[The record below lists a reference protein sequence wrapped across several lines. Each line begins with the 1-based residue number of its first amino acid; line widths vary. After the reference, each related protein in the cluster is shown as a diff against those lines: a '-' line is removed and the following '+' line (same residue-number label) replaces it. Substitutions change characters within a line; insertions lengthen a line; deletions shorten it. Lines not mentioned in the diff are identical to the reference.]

1 MLFKPIKRRNNSLSI
16 GGGQKIEFTDPAIVD
31 FLHAKDYTS
40 ADKAL
45 ENSDLYSVINQISA
59 DIATSHFTASMKRTQ
74 ALIDN
79 PSSTTN
85 PHAFWQS
92 VVAQLLLDGN
102 SYAYMWRN
110 INGQV
115 VRLEYLRP
123 SQVSAFLLDDGSGLV
138 YNITFDEPKIGVVQN
153 VPQGDLLH
161 FRLLSTSGG
170 MIGRSPLLSLQ
181 NELNIKNS
189 SNGLTLQAL
198 GKAIVPNG
206 VLHIKGAGLLSTDE
220 KIAQSDGFQK
230 QANSSAGP
238 VILDDLSEY
247 TPLEIKSDVS
257 KLLAS
262 TDWTSKQVAKV
273 YGISDSYLNGT
284 GDQQSSINMVEGV
297 YANSLNRYARVIQS
311 EMSSKFSADIQVDVS
326 PAIDQDQ
333 SSYIGVLANAVKG
346 SMITPEQANY
356 LLHKK
361 GFLTDDVPL
370 FQPSD
375 VVGGTL
381 RGGENNGS
389 NSN

>member
-16 GGGQKIEFTDPAIVD
+16 GSGQDIAFTDQAIAD

-220 KIAQSDGFQK
+220 KIAQSDSFQK

-346 SMITPEQANY
+346 GMVTPEQANY

-370 FQPSD
+370 FQKSD
-375 VVGGTL
+375 VTTSTL
-381 RGGENNGS
+381 KGGENNGS

>member
-1 MLFKPIKRRNNSLSI
+1 MLFKPIKRRNNSFSLGDGRDI
-16 GGGQKIEFTDPAIVD
+16 AFTDPAIVD

-59 DIATSHFTASMKRTQ
+59 DIATSNFTASMKRTQ

-92 VVAQLLLDGN
+92 MVAQLLLDGN

-153 VPQGDLLH
+153 VPQGNLLH

-220 KIAQSDGFQK
+220 KIAQSDSFQK

-247 TPLEIKSDVS
+247 QPLEIKSDVS

-311 EMSSKFSADIQVDVS
+311 EMSNKFSADIQVDVS

-333 SSYIGVLANAVKG
+333 SSYITVLGNAVKSG
-346 SMITPEQANY
+346 MVTPKQANY

-361 GFLTDDVPL
+361 GFLTQDVPL
-370 FQPSD
+370 FQPTEVITKSTK
-375 VVGGTL
+375 GGDDD
-381 RGGENNGS
+381 GS

>member
-16 GGGQKIEFTDPAIVD
+16 GGGREIEFTDPAIVD

-206 VLHIKGAGLLSTDE
+206 VLHIKGAGLLSTEE
-220 KIAQSDGFQK
+220 KIAQSEGFQK

-346 SMITPEQANY
+346 GMVTPEQANY

-370 FQPSD
+370 FQKSD
-375 VVGGTL
+375 VTTSTL
-381 RGGENNGS
+381 KGGENNGS

>member
-1 MLFKPIKRRNNSLSI
+1 MLFKPIKRHNNSLSI
-16 GGGQKIEFTDPAIVD
+16 GGDREIAFTDPAIVD

-92 VVAQLLLDGN
+92 MVAQLLLDGN

-138 YNITFDEPKIGVVQN
+138 YNITFDEPKVGVVQN

-170 MIGRSPLLSLQ
+170 MVGRSPLLSLQ

-220 KIAQSDGFQK
+220 KIAQSDSFQK

-346 SMITPEQANY
+346 GMVTPEQANY

-370 FQPSD
+370 FQKTD
-375 VVGGTL
+375 VTTSSMKGGDD
-381 RGGENNGS
+381 NGS

>member
-16 GGGQKIEFTDPAIVD
+16 GGGREIEFTDSAIVD

-206 VLHIKGAGLLSTDE
+206 VLHIKGAGLLSTEE
-220 KIAQSDGFQK
+220 KIAQSEGFQK

-346 SMITPEQANY
+346 GMVTPEQANY

-370 FQPSD
+370 FQKSD
-375 VVGGTL
+375 VTTSTL
-381 RGGENNGS
+381 KGGENNGS